1 MLENTAHPPT
11 NKRALLLLGM
21 QRSAVS
27 ALSGLC
33 SASGVELGAD
43 NNEAASF
50 EHSDIRALHDRL
62 LAVCG
67 SSWDDTRFL
76 PDKWWE
82 RAEVEPFYDELKS
95 LIKRDFIHSSLWGA
109 NDPCLAKLLPL
120 WYKVLADSG
129 VEPLIVVMLCHPAEA
144 VMSLAE
150 SHQFPAVKSLLL
162 WLEHLVEVE
171 KYTRNSKRVF
181 IAHEALVDAPA
192 QILAHVAEQLH
203 ISLPLAADRLELTHP
218 VLRHHQE
225 AVLPD
230 TLHPV
235 MDGWVKSALEAITAL
250 KRNPV
255 NTPEQ
260 CASLQLSLCE
270 MLAEGQEFFSF
281 WCDEAIAQR
290 SVIEGYKTQL
300 IARENNVL
308 HKDVVCTD
316 LQQWLHNA
324 EAKNTALK
332 GTQGQLEERMRK
344 KEQELAD
351 ARKALSGANQTLHAM
366 RNSLSWKITAP
377 LRGAKRVVE
386 AGKTFMRM
394 ACNWKCYQRLF
405 AVIRNHGLRKIC
417 QKIIMVLRTQGIAGV
432 IYYMNRKVVYALPDY
447 QQWVASYDSICDH
460 DRRLIRSHIEQLP
473 YKPLISVIM
482 PVYNVEV
489 EWLREAIE
497 SVRAQLYTRW
507 ELCIAD
513 DCSPSP
519 HIAKLLKEYSKKD
532 KRIKVEFRTE
542 NGHVSECSNSA
553 VALASGEFIALF
565 GHDDRIS
572 EHALYYVAYELNKH
586 PEADLIYSDEDKLD
600 ENGQRFDPYFKSDW
614 NPDLFYCQNMFSQ
627 LGVYRRSIITK
638 IGGFRKG
645 YEGGH
650 DYDLCLRALKQT
662 TPDKVRHIPHIL
674 YHRRAVESSVVP
686 GAGYEMQPARRAI
699 QDYFADT
706 HPDVTIQDA
715 PGSTGYH
722 RLYWP
727 VPDPAPKITLIV
739 PTRNAFR
746 LLSTCINSIL
756 EITDYPNYDILIMNN
771 QSDDPETLAYFA
783 HITTT
788 RPNVR
793 VMDYDAPFNFSSINN
808 VAVDSIDSPLVGF
821 INNDIEAIHADW
833 LHEMVS
839 HALRPEIGAVGAKLY
854 YPNNTVQHAGIIT
867 GVGIPVNAVAGHF
880 FHGVKREELGYFCRA
895 QLTQS
900 LSGVTAACLIMRKEV
915 FLKVGGFEEEHL
927 TVAFNDVDLCL
938 KIREKGYRIIWTPY
952 AELYHHESATRGYE
966 DTPEKFERFRKEV
979 AYMRYRWKDVLDNDP
994 YYNPNLDLLRS
1005 DFSLAFPPRAMKPW
1019 LR

>member
-21 QRSAVS
+21 HRSGVS
-27 ALSGLC
+27 ALAGAC
-33 SASGVELGAD
+33 SALGVELGRG
-43 NNEAASF
+43 NNEAGSW
-50 EHSDIRALHDRL
+50 EHGDIGDLHDRL

-82 RAEVEPFYDELKS
+82 RAEVRPFHDELKS
-95 LIKRDFIHSSLWGA
+95 LIERDFFHSSLWGV
-109 NDPCLAKLLPL
+109 NDPRLAKLLPL
-120 WYKVLADSG
+120 WYNVLADLG
-129 VEPLIVVMLCHPAEA
+129 IEPLVTVTLCHPAEVA
-144 VMSLAE
+144 MSFAE
-150 SHQFPAVKSLLL
+150 QYQFPVVKSLLL
-162 WLEHLVEVE
+162 WLEHFVEVE
-171 KYTRNSKRVF
+171 KYTRNSKRAF
-181 IAHEALVDAPA
+181 IAHEALVDAPE
-192 QILAHVAEQLH
+192 QILAHMAEQLH
-203 ISLPLAADRLELTHP
+203 ISWPVAYAELRLELQ
-218 VLRHHQE
+218 HHQE
-225 AVLPD
+225 AALPD
-230 TLHPV
+230 TSIE
-235 MDGWVKSALEAITAL
+235 GWIKTALEAITAL
-250 KRNPV
+250 KSDPA
-255 NTPEQ
+255 NTPAQ
-260 CASLQLSLCE
+260 CASLQQSLSNR
-270 MLAEGQEFFSF
+270 LAEGQELFSF

-290 SVIEGYKTQL
+290 SAIEEYRAQL
-300 IARENNVL
+300 TAREHNVL

-332 GTQGQLEERMRK
+332 GTQGQLEEVVRK
-344 KEQELAD
+344 KEEELAE
-351 ARKALSGANQTLHAM
+351 ARKALSKATKTLHTM

-377 LRGAKRVVE
+377 LRGAKRVAEV
-386 AGKTFMRM
+386 GKTLIHM

-405 AVIRNHGLRKIC
+405 AVIRNHGLRKIG

-447 QQWVASYDSICDH
+447 QEWVATYDSISDH
-460 DRRLIRSHIEQLP
+460 DRRLIRSHMGQLP
-473 YKPLISVIM
+473 YKPLISIIM
-482 PVYNVEV
+482 PVYNVDV
-489 EWLREAIE
+489 TWLREAIE
-497 SVRAQLYTRW
+497 SVRAQLYTCW

-542 NGHVSECSNSA
+542 NGHVAECSNSA
-553 VALASGEFIALF
+553 LALASGEFIALF
-565 GHDDRIS
+565 DHADLLS

-600 ENGQRFDPYFKSDW
+600 ENGRRFDPYFKSDW

-662 TPDKVRHIPHIL
+662 TPEKVRHIPHIL
-674 YHRRAVESSVVP
+674 YHRRAVEDSRVHD
-686 GAGYEMQPARRAI
+686 AGYKMQSARRAI
-699 QDYFADT
+699 EDYFADT
-706 HPDVTIQDA
+706 HPEVTIRDA
-715 PGSTGYH
+715 AGSAGYH

-727 VPDPAPKITLIV
+727 VPNPAPKITLIV

-783 HITTT
+783 HITAT

-867 GVGIPVNAVAGHF
+867 GVGIPVDAVAGHF

-895 QLTQS
+895 TLTQS

-1005 DFSLAFPPRAMKPW
+1005 DFSLAFPPRTMKPW
-1019 LR
+1019 MR